1 MPFKNITQEE
11 LITEMESAISQAPIE
26 TRFLSKIILEMSVD
40 FIKNTRE
47 FGESIKETIERENFT
62 LTYECFQNLAFSNEH
77 SRAVRTDFSSFF
89 NRFAIKSIEDSE
101 IPILKEKFDAAAD
114 NFKSLGLGDNDLNLS
129 TTPDVDNKKTRE
141 FEDKVLVENLVGN
154 KVQNEDVHHPR
165 PFK

>member
-11 LITEMESAISQAPIE
+11 LITEMETAISKAPLE
-26 TRFLSKIILEMSVD
+26 TRFLSKIILELSVD

-89 NRFAIKSIEDSE
+89 NRFAIKNIEDSE
-101 IPILKEKFDAAAD
+101 IPALKEKFEAAAD
-114 NFKSLGLGDNDLNLS
+114 NFKSLGLGDNDLTLS
-129 TTPDVDNKKTRE
+129 TTPDIDNKKARE
-141 FEDKVLVENLVGN
+141 LDDKALIDNIVGN
-154 KVQNEDVHHPR
+154 KVQNEEHQYAR
-165 PFK
+165 SFR